1 MVLSVVLKKTEHLQK
16 EEKEENKMKKN
27 RIAAMA
33 AATILTM
40 AIIMATSS
48 MTTAP
53 AAATTATEATTTP
66 PASSSSG
73 LELSPQPIY
82 QEVSRQIGE
91 NLINDTHV
99 ETTFAASGNLTLPNT
114 TEPIRTT
121 SRGSI
126 LISFVDATAI
136 GNQVITTTEGG
147 GGGETAEAKFFGI
160 ARFNMEQ
167 EGTGRGIVIA
177 TVHTNSTGLLAPL
190 NGMILAGD
198 VEFDA
203 EGTSTTTLWEWQS
216 GIPLPT
222 TTTTT
227 AQDLMN
233 TTTTTNATAD
243 TNVTAATIPPEE
255 EEVVEEQQQQA
266 TPTAPAPQ
274 PE

>member
-1 MVLSVVLKKTEHLQK
+1 MKSTLVINKLASLTTLLLLAASSVVLGFNPSL
-16 EEKEENKMKKN
+16 
-27 RIAAMA
+27 
-33 AATILTM
+33 
-40 AIIMATSS
+40 
-48 MTTAP
+48 TAP
-53 AAATTATEATTTP
+53 SLASATATTTP
-66 PASSSSG
+66 SSSSATG
-73 LELSPQPIY
+73 GELELSPQPIY
-82 QEVSRQIGE
+82 QEVSRQVGE

-99 ETTFAASGNLTLPNT
+99 ETTFAASGNLTLPNA

-136 GNQVITTTEGG
+136 GEQVITTTEGEE
-147 GGGETAEAKFFGI
+147 GGETAVAKFFGI

-222 TTTTT
+222 SITESMEEPPIMNTTTMITTNATTTT
-227 AQDLMN
+227 ADDDI
-233 TTTTTNATAD
+233 NATGA
-243 TNVTAATIPPEE
+243 VPE
-255 EEVVEEQQQQA
+255 EEVVEEEQQQQA
-266 TPTAPAPQ
+266 TPTAPSPLF
-274 PE
+274 E

>member
-1 MVLSVVLKKTEHLQK
+1 
-16 EEKEENKMKKN
+16 
-27 RIAAMA
+27 
-33 AATILTM
+33 
-40 AIIMATSS
+40 
-48 MTTAP
+48 
-53 AAATTATEATTTP
+53 
-66 PASSSSG
+66 
-73 LELSPQPIY
+73 
-82 QEVSRQIGE
+82 VSRQVGE

-99 ETTFAASGNLTLPNT
+99 ETTFAASGNLTLPNA

-136 GNQVITTTEGG
+136 GEQVITTTEGEE
-147 GGGETAEAKFFGI
+147 GGETAVAKFFGI

-216 GIPLPT
+216 GIPLPPPAMPA
-222 TTTTT
+222 TT
-227 AQDLMN
+227 A
-233 TTTTTNATAD
+233 A
-243 TNVTAATIPPEE
+243 PP
-255 EEVVEEQQQQA
+255 
-266 TPTAPAPQ
+266 PT
-274 PE
+274 

>member
-1 MVLSVVLKKTEHLQK
+1 MKSTLVINKLASLTTLLLLAASSVVLGFNPSL
-16 EEKEENKMKKN
+16 
-27 RIAAMA
+27 
-33 AATILTM
+33 
-40 AIIMATSS
+40 
-48 MTTAP
+48 TAP
-53 AAATTATEATTTP
+53 SLASATATTTP
-66 PASSSSG
+66 SSSATG
-73 LELSPQPIY
+73 GELELSPQPIY
-82 QEVSRQIGE
+82 QEVSRQVGE

-99 ETTFAASGNLTLPNT
+99 ETTFAASGNLTLPNA

-136 GNQVITTTEGG
+136 GEQVITTTEGEE
-147 GGGETAEAKFFGI
+147 GGETAVAKFFGI

-222 TTTTT
+222 SITESMEEPPI
-227 AQDLMN
+227 MN
-233 TTTTTNATAD
+233 TTTMITTNAT
-243 TNVTAATIPPEE
+243 TTAGDDINATGAAPPEE
-255 EEVVEEQQQQA
+255 EVVEEEQQQQA
-266 TPTAPAPQ
+266 TPTAPSPLF
-274 PE
+274 E